1 MTDGSTGGPT
11 DQFLEPE
18 FNKNFGNKSP
28 STRNSIAL
36 LGNRQNSS
44 KALMK
49 IIEKHKGG
57 NQDSGLHGSIGGQFT
72 DMMSEQ
78 ICYSRMAKELV
89 QEMLTIDQKYRP
101 SAAELLQ
108 KYRQWFKIHS
118 AIF

>member
-1 MTDGSTGGPT
+1 
-11 DQFLEPE
+11 LEPE

-57 NQDSGLHGSIGGQFT
+57 NQDSGLHGSIGG
-72 DMMSEQ
+72 
-78 ICYSRMAKELV
+78 
-89 QEMLTIDQKYRP
+89 
-101 SAAELLQ
+101 
-108 KYRQWFKIHS
+108 
-118 AIF
+118 